1 MLVIVA
7 DMAFISLP
15 YVSVAHRYDR
25 TSPVICVAHEHT
37 GFYLCATTKYW
48 DGVVESK
55 TQNCNNSRTGIRE
68 EGLSGQSLLLRNLT

>member
-1 MLVIVA
+1 MIEPAQSFVLHMNTQA
-7 DMAFISLP
+7 ST
-15 YVSVAHRYDR
+15 YV
-25 TSPVICVAHEHT
+25 
-37 GFYLCATTKYW
+37 CATTKYW